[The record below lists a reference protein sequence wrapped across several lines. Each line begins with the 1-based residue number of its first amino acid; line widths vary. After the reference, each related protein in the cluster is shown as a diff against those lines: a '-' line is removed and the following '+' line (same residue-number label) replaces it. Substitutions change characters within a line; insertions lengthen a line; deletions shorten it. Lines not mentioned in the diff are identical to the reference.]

1 MKTYRDD
8 AIVLRTHDIGEA
20 DRVITMLSRNH
31 GKIRAVAKGVRKTS
45 SRFGARVEP
54 FSHVDVQIYLGKTL
68 DTISQ
73 VDTLSQYGRT
83 IGRNYD
89 AYTAASAIVEF
100 ADIINDS
107 DGAADPQ
114 LFALLHGALYAV
126 AQQAHPP
133 ELIVYS
139 YILRSMM
146 VAGWGFSID
155 ECASCGVPGPHSALN
170 IAAGGA
176 VCDDCRPVG
185 SATPSVETW
194 QLLLALIVGDWASAD
209 AATIAARKS
218 AAAIVGAYSQ
228 WHIEKHVKSL
238 RLLDVK

>member
-31 GKIRAVAKGVRKTS
+31 GKIRAVAKGVRKTG

-54 FSHVDVQIYLGKTL
+54 FSHVDVQIYRGKTL

-73 VDTLSQYGRT
+73 VDSIAQYGRT

-89 AYTAASAIVEF
+89 AYTAASALVEL
-100 ADIINDS
+100 ADYIND
-107 DGAADPQ
+107 DDVPDTR
-114 LFALLHGALYAV
+114 LFVLLFGALHAV
-126 AQQAHPP
+126 ASNMHPP
-133 ELIVYS
+133 ELVVYS
-139 YILRSMM
+139 FILRSMTI
-146 VAGWGFSID
+146 AGWGFSIN
-155 ECASCGVPGPHSALN
+155 ECATCGTTGPHSALN

-176 VCDDCRPVG
+176 VCDNCRPVG

-194 QLLLALIVGDWASAD
+194 QLLFALVVGDWAVAD
-209 AATIAARKS
+209 TSSSSARK
-218 AAAIVGAYSQ
+218 AAGAIVAAYAQ
-228 WHIEKHVKSL
+228 WHLEKHMKSL
-238 RLLDVK
+238 RLLTVH